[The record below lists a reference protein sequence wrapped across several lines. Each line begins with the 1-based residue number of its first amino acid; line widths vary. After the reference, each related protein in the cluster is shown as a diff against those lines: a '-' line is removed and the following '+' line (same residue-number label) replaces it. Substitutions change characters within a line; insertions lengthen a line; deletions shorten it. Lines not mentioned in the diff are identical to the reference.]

1 MRELFEWLK
10 ENKITEVECLI
21 PDMTGN
27 ARGKILP
34 ASKFMQDNGM
44 RLPEGV
50 FIQTVTGDWP
60 DDMSAIDPAEIDM
73 ILKPDFDTARL
84 VPWASEPTAQI
95 IHDCYDQQG
104 VLTPISPRNVLR
116 RVLKLYETE
125 GWEPIIAPE
134 LEFYLVKTNTDPDL
148 PLEPPIGRS
157 GRAETARQSYSID
170 AVNEFDPLFED
181 IYDYCEAQNLEVDT
195 LIHES
200 GAAQMEFNF
209 QHGNAMSLADQV
221 FVFKRTVREAA
232 LRHGIYATFM
242 AKPMESE
249 PGSSMHMHI
258 SVLDKQGKNIFGGT
272 RENPSPLFLNFIA
285 GMQKYMP
292 AAMLFLAPNINSYRR
307 IAREES
313 APINMQ
319 WGYDNRTAGLRVPV
333 CDVANTRIENRV
345 AGADTNPYVAFSAAL
360 ACGYLG
366 IKEGLQPTEPLIGTA
381 YDLPYGLPRSPE
393 QAVSLLRDCPELIDI
408 IGPRFVDAYIA
419 VKEKEYETFFAV
431 ISSWEREFLLLNV

>member
-1 MRELFEWLK
+1 MRDLFEWLK
-10 ENKITEVECLI
+10 EKKITEVECLI

-34 ASKFMQDNGM
+34 ASKFRQDSGM
-44 RLPEGV
+44 RLPEGI

-73 ILKPDFDTARL
+73 ILKPDFNTACL
-84 VPWASEPTAQI
+84 VPWASEPTALI

-104 VLTPISPRNVLR
+104 ILMPLSPRNVLR
-116 RVLKLYETE
+116 RVLKIYEDE

-134 LEFYLVKTNTDPDL
+134 LEFYLVKTNTNPDL

-181 IYDYCEAQNLEVDT
+181 VYDYCEAQNLEVDT

-221 FVFKRTVREAA
+221 FIFKRTVREAA
-232 LRHGIYATFM
+232 LRHSIYATFM

-258 SVLDKQGKNIFGGT
+258 SVLDKNGGNIFSGT
-272 RENPSPLFLNFIA
+272 RENPNPLFLNFIA

-333 CDVANTRIENRV
+333 CDEANTRIENRV
-345 AGADTNPYVAFSAAL
+345 AGADTNPYVSFAAAL

-366 IKEGLQPTEPLIGTA
+366 IKQGLQPTEPLVGTA

-393 QAVSLLRDCPELIDI
+393 HAVTLLRDCPELIDVM
-408 IGPRFVDAYIA
+408 GERFVSAYIA